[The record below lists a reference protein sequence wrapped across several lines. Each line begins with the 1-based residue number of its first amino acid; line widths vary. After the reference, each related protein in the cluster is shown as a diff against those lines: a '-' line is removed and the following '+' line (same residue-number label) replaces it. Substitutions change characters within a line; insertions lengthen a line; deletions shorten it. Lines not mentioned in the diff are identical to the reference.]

1 MFGIVWRFCFG
12 WRINM
17 YTTHFDPWLMTRHI
31 SAHILIQDNTEII
44 QGKGSKQS
52 CTTHDSTRLHCLSGL
67 AFGAPAPPTHWAPYD
82 TVRQWIVS
90 VCQWQDMTRFI
101 VHICSHLLT
110 MGVSHH
116 YHSIHSALHET
127 SNPVLLPIATMEAGS
142 QELGVKV
149 LSLFS
154 ISLLFHWQ
162 NFLPRL
168 NYSTA
173 DYLCSAT
180 QYIQHT
186 FMIIYDHHWSD
197 ILGHTRSIN
206 PFRERQQVSIIYS
219 IMSAWGHHAAQGRL
233 LPACPASLDQTWPSS
248 PAGSQVAT
256 VNQWDSTSNL
266 RCPRPLAEIAL
277 ANQSL
282 EGNWNA

>member
-17 YTTHFDPWLMTRHI
+17 YTTHFDSWLMTRHI
-31 SAHILIQDNTEII
+31 SAHILIQDNTRRGI
-44 QGKGSKQS
+44 KAKL
-52 CTTHDSTRLHCLSGL
+52 HDSWLNATPLPLWPCLWSSSASNTL
-67 AFGAPAPPTHWAPYD
+67 S
-82 TVRQWIVS
+82 TVRYRTS
-90 VCQWQDMTRFI
+90 VNRQCMSLTRFI

-110 MGVSHH
+110 MGVSRH

-154 ISLLFHWQ
+154 SSLLFHWQ
-162 NFLPRL
+162 NFLPSL

-173 DYLCSAT
+173 DYQCSAT

-186 FMIIYDHHWSD
+186 FMDHIQSYTIIYDHNWSD

-206 PFRERQQVSIIYS
+206 SGNGNRSVLYTVLWC

-248 PAGSQVAT
+248 AAGS
-256 VNQWDSTSNL
+256 
-266 RCPRPLAEIAL
+266 
-277 ANQSL
+277 
-282 EGNWNA
+282 